1 MTPERRDAEKDEAS
15 DYDVIVLGAGAGGMT
30 TAAVAASRGL
40 RVLLLEKSS
49 LIGGT
54 TAISG
59 GMVWIPANSKMEE
72 AELYDSRE
80 AARAYLERTVGI
92 ISATL
97 QAFLD
102 HSDRAIRYLED
113 KTTVRFKP
121 VMRYPDYYPDLPGA
135 TLGGRVLEPVAFD
148 GRLLGRHFALLRPP
162 LPQSSH
168 YLAA

>member
-15 DYDVIVLGAGAGGMT
+15 EYDVIVLGAGAGGMT
-30 TAAVAASRGL
+30 TAAVAASHDL

-59 GMVWIPANSKMEE
+59 GMVWIPVNSKMEE
-72 AELYDSRE
+72 AELYDSRQ
-80 AARAYLERTVGI
+80 AARAYLERTVGS

-113 KTTVRFKP
+113 KTAVRFKP
-121 VMRYPDYYPDLPGA
+121 
-135 TLGGRVLEPVAFD
+135 
-148 GRLLGRHFALLRPP
+148 
-162 LPQSSH
+162 
-168 YLAA
+168 